1 MDNNTI
7 NTTVKALADELLAA
21 QVEEARLRL
30 LDERLVDLAAAEL
43 DMLMAH
49 ADDIPLGKVV
59 SRQALKDV
67 VRVYAFELNLG
78 AGVIA
83 LAGDMAQQLHR
94 TAQKNAPKLKEL
106 LSNNSASQWLNK
118 IVELGE
124 FRRLILDKIGHSAT
138 LHQFVADHVLILI
151 EQQIAQRSPN
161 WLQEL
166 TSSVDAEDPQNGL
179 RSRLKSN
186 VRQKL
191 NSRVRQQEELL
202 ERTLRQAVA
211 KTIKKSCSD
220 LAQLDEGVWHDAIW
234 QLWHVVRDE
243 SVSEFTKG
251 LDPLDIEE
259 FLVLGYNEWRQ
270 IRQTEYMQR
279 LINTGIDV
287 FYNAY
292 EDVPL
297 TEVLEDVGVT
307 RQHMIAEISRFAP
320 PVIQVL
326 DEHGYIREILTRQF
340 KPFYDSKAT
349 LAILQRA
356 IKNA

>member
-7 NTTVKALADELLAA
+7 NATVKALADELLAA
-21 QVEEARLRL
+21 QVEEARSRL
-30 LDERLVDLAAAEL
+30 LDDRLVDLAAAEL
-43 DMLMAH
+43 DMLMAQ
-49 ADDIPLGKVV
+49 ADEIPLGEVV

-67 VRVYAFELNLG
+67 VRVFAFELNLG

-94 TAQKNAPKLKEL
+94 TAQKDAPKLKEL

-124 FRRLILDKIGHSAT
+124 FRRLILDKIGHSVT

-151 EQQIAQRSPN
+151 EQQITQRSPN

-166 TSSVDAEDPQNGL
+166 TSNVDIENQQGL
-179 RSRLKSN
+179 RGRLKSN

-220 LAQLDEGVWHDAIW
+220 LAQLDESVWHDAIW
-234 QLWHVVRDE
+234 QLWQVVRDE

-259 FLVLGYNEWRQ
+259 FLVLGYNEWRK
-270 IRQTEYMQR
+270 IRQTEYIQR

-307 RQHMIAEISRFAP
+307 RNHMLAEISRFAP

-340 KPFYDSKAT
+340 KPFYENPTT

-356 IKNA
+356 IKHT